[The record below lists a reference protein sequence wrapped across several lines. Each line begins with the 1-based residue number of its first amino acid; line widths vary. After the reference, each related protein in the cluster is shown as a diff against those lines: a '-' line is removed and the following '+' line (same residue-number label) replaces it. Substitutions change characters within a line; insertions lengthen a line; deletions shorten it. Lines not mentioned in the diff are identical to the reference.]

1 MQETGRVIKHAE
13 AFNDVVTALMNGETI
28 DEFECDGYRLSQ
40 NKKLVSTIIEGLE
53 KKNRFCPCRVFTI
66 QANICCCTDFIEN
79 GHCCCGIWEKIEEEQ
94 ENA

>member
-1 MQETGRVIKHAE
+1 MNMQETGRVIKHAE

-79 GHCCCGIWEKIEEEQ
+79 GHCCCGIWEKIEEE
-94 ENA
+94 